1 MQLSNDP
8 VFLPGVP
15 ANYIRERLE
24 KADGHE
30 LSSGKLASDESSAAL
45 AVNAFGWFHDRP
57 ERLPL
62 FSTLGLTPS
71 HADLVEVEYCARFPW
86 SGGRHPWLDAWI
98 ETPQAVIGVESKR
111 FEPYRGKKKDKP
123 LSLAYN
129 RPVWHDRMGAYETL
143 RDGLRSGTVQFHLLD
158 AVQLMKHALGM
169 VTEGR
174 RKSKRPCLVY
184 LFAEPT
190 ELGGRLI
197 SDEKSGLT
205 ALRSPV
211 SPQWSTEQRW
221 FSGRQA
227 TANGCAIG
235 RILMKS
241 SYATASKSSHT
252 SSLSR
257 SSK

>member
-1 MQLSNDP
+1 MQLSNEP
-8 VFLPGVP
+8 LFLPGVP
-15 ANYIRERLE
+15 ANYVRERLE

-71 HADLVEVEYCARFPW
+71 HANLVEVEYCARFPW

-123 LSLAYN
+123 LSLAYD

-143 RDGLRSGTVQFHLLD
+143 RDGLRSRTVQFHLLD
-158 AVQLMKHALGM
+158 AVQLMKHAFGM

-190 ELGGRLI
+190 ELRGRPI
-197 SDEKSGLT
+197 SDEKRRAHRAEIASFAAMVNG
-205 ALRSPV
+205 AEV
-211 SPQWSTEQRW
+211 V
-221 FSGRQA
+221 FGA
-227 TANGCAIG
+227 T
-235 RILMKS
+235 
-241 SYATASKSSHT
+241 SYREWMCNWPASDEELIRHRVEIISHFQP
-252 SSLSR
+252 
-257 SSK
+257 